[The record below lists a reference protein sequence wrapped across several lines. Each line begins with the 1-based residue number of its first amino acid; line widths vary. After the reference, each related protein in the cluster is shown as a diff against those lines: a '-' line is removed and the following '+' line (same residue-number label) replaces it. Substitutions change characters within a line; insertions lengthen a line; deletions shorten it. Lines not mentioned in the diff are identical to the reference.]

1 MLLHAL
7 QWGAMLLDAVLFYFV
22 LFYNMLCCAV
32 LRHAMLFC
40 PMVCSAV
47 LVGDPDRW
55 ASLDETG
62 LD

>member
-1 MLLHAL
+1 
-7 QWGAMLLDAVLFYFV
+7 MLLDAVLFYFV

-32 LRHAMLFC
+32 LRHAMLLC

-62 LD
+62 LG